1 MSITPVGGAAA
12 PAQSHAAPAS
22 TAKPEATE
30 IPGAP
35 DHDSDADNGS
45 AHALAQAATPA
56 KITPG
61 QINLKA

>member
-1 MSITPVGGAAA
+1 MSINPIGGAA
-12 PAQSHAAPAS
+12 PVQSHAVPTS
-22 TAKPEATE
+22 TAKPEAAE

-35 DHDSDADNGS
+35 DHDGDADNGA
-45 AHALAQAATPA
+45 AHALTQAATPA